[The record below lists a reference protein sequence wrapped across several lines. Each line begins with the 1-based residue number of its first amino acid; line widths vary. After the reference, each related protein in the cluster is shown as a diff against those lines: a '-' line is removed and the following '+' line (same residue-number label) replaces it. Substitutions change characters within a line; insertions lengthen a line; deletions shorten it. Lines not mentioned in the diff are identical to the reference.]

1 MVVTHAQYDKN
12 KTLLKILCNKELK
25 ECDVGTLSLE
35 EIIRIVLSEHIAV
48 KIGTIISIQ
57 DFIFEVKSFF
67 WQIKTYFVARE
78 PCLEFIWNFVKMR
91 SLLFEN
97 ILKS

>member
-12 KTLLKILCNKELK
+12 KTLLKILCNEELK

-35 EIIRIVLSEHIAV
+35 ERIRIVLSEQIAV

-57 DFIFEVKSFF
+57 DSICL
-67 WQIKTYFVARE
+67 TA
-78 PCLEFIWNFVKMR
+78 PCRRMKHELMR
-91 SLLFEN
+91 
-97 ILKS
+97 K